1 MSEFKLSAQLRGHN
15 ADVRAV
21 LFPSPDL
28 IFSTSRDQTVRAW
41 RRTSASPPQFEP
53 SITTQGHA
61 FINSLTYIRP
71 GQAQGYEDG
80 LVVSGGQDTIIEVR
94 KPTATPSDNAE
105 RLLIGHGHNVCTL
118 DVSPKGTWI
127 VSGGWDGQAR
137 VWSVGKWETELLL
150 KHDSEDS
157 VRSVW
162 SVLALDE
169 NTVVTGSADNNVRL
183 FDLRT
188 AVGGEVQPRVIM
200 PTPAVVRALCK
211 IPSGIKGHPSGAHIA
226 SASNDGVIR
235 LWKVNGQQVG
245 ELHGH
250 DSYIYSLA
258 SLPTGEIVSSG
269 EDRTVRIWSGTEC
282 VQTITHPAISV
293 WSVAVCSESG
303 DIVSGASDNMVRVFT
318 RSPERAADAETI
330 AQFQDS
336 VKASA
341 IPQQQLNTTINK
353 EKLDGP
359 DWLKKYSGS
368 KDGQVKMI
376 REDDGSVTAH
386 QWSLSGQEWIAVGT
400 VVDAA
405 GSSGKKVEYNGKEFD
420 YVFDVDIE
428 DGKPPLKLPYNLSEN
443 PYERATKFLG
453 DNELPLTY
461 LDSVAN
467 FIVENT
473 KGATIGQATEAPGG
487 ADPYGSESR
496 YRPGDD
502 AATPPKK
509 KYLPHAE
516 FITLTQAK
524 FEPIQKKVLSVNAN
538 LIATGNK
545 QHALNPSQ
553 ESILKDLVST
563 LTAASGTSKI
573 PTISDAAVS
582 LVIKLATEWPYAD
595 RLPGLDLL
603 RCIAPS
609 PALPKIHTSIVQT
622 ALSAALEPDTVN
634 PGTRVNENT
643 VMMALRTITNLFA
656 SPAGRSVVAHGAHDV
671 VSTLER
677 IVGVPEGVPSAAST
691 EESAIGKTNRNVQIA
706 LTSVAFN
713 YACLAYMQHKKS
725 QEAADVPEIGVD
737 VLALLCNILGKVIKD
752 QNDSE
757 VLYRALMA
765 LGMMLAIGGEVR
777 DTIRALDGEDFI
789 RDAIKKGSEDRV
801 KDVGA
806 ECLAYLR

>member
-1 MSEFKLSAQLRGHN
+1 
-15 ADVRAV
+15 
-21 LFPSPDL
+21 
-28 IFSTSRDQTVRAW
+28 
-41 RRTSASPPQFEP
+41 
-53 SITTQGHA
+53 
-61 FINSLTYIRP
+61 LTYIKP

-94 KPTATPSDNAE
+94 KPTASPTDNAE
-105 RLLIGHGHNVCTL
+105 RLLIGHGHNVCAL

-150 KHDSEDS
+150 KHDSEDAA
-157 VRSVW
+157 RSVW
-162 SVLALDE
+162 AVLALDE

-183 FDLRT
+183 FDLRR
-188 AVGGEVQPRVIM
+188 AVGGEVQARVTM

-211 IPSGIKGHPSGAHIA
+211 LPNGIKGHPSGAHIA

-250 DSYIYSLA
+250 DSYIYSLGCLA
-258 SLPTGEIVSSG
+258 TGEIVSAG

-293 WSVAVCSESG
+293 WSVAVCQESG
-303 DIVSGASDNMVRVFT
+303 DIVSGASDNVVRVFS
-318 RSPERAADAETI
+318 RNPERVADAETI

-359 DWLKKYSGS
+359 DWLKKYSGN

-386 QWSLSGQEWIAVGT
+386 QWSISKCSTPVFAHISGFRVAIADILPGGQEWVAVGT

-405 GSSGKKVEYNGKEFD
+405 GSSGKKVAYNGKEYD

-461 LDSVAN
+461 LDSVAK

-473 KGATIGQATEAPGG
+473 KGATLGQSSEAAGD
-487 ADPYGSESR
+487 DPYGTESR
-496 YRPGDD
+496 YRPNDE
-502 AATPPKK
+502 AASQSKK

-516 FITLTQAK
+516 YITLTQAK
-524 FEPIQKKVLSVNAN
+524 FDAIQKKILSVNAN
-538 LIATGNK
+538 LVATGNK
-545 QHALNPSQ
+545 QHALNPAQ
-553 ESILKDLVST
+553 ESTLKDLIST
-563 LTAASGTSKI
+563 LTSAPGTTKVT
-573 PTISDAAVS
+573 TISDAAVS
-582 LVIKLATEWPYAD
+582 LVIKLATEWPYSD

-609 PALPKIHTSIVQT
+609 PALPRVHNSIVQT
-622 ALSAALEPDTVN
+622 ALSAALEPDVDNTNV
-634 PGTRVNENT
+634 RISENT
-643 VMMALRTITNLFA
+643 VMMALRTIANLFA
-656 SPAGRSVVAHGAHDV
+656 SPPGRAVVAHGANDV

-677 IVGVPEGVPSAAST
+677 IVGVSEGVPAQANAG
-691 EESAIGKTNRNVQIA
+691 EGAIGKNNRNVQIA
-706 LTSVAFN
+706 LTSAAFN
-713 YACLAYMQHKKS
+713 YACLAYVQHKQGGKS
-725 QEAADVPEIGVD
+725 TDDEGVAEIGLD

-752 QNDSE
+752 ENDGE

-765 LGMMLAIGGEVR
+765 LGMVLAIGGEVR
-777 DTIRALDGEDFI
+777 DTVRALDGEEWI
-789 RDAIKKGSEDRV
+789 RIAIKKGAEDRV

>member
-1 MSEFKLSAQLRGHN
+1 M
-15 ADVRAV
+15 
-21 LFPSPDL
+21 
-28 IFSTSRDQTVRAW
+28 
-41 RRTSASPPQFEP
+41 
-53 SITTQGHA
+53 
-61 FINSLTYIRP
+61 
-71 GQAQGYEDG
+71 
-80 LVVSGGQDTIIEVR
+80 VSGGKDALIEVR

-105 RLLIGHGHNVCTL
+105 RLLVGHGNNVCAL

-157 VRSVW
+157 AKSVW
-162 SVLALDE
+162 TVLALDE
-169 NTVVTGSADNNVRL
+169 NTVVTGSADNNIRL

-188 AVGGEVQPRVIM
+188 AVGGEVSPRVIM

-211 IPSGIKGHPSGAHIA
+211 VPNGIKGHPSGAHIA

-245 ELHGH
+245 ELLGH

-269 EDRTVRIWSGTEC
+269 EDRTVRIWSGTQC

-293 WSVAVCSESG
+293 WSVAACQQTG
-303 DIVSGASDNMVRVFT
+303 DIVSGASDNVVRVFS
-318 RSPERAADAETI
+318 RSPERVADAETI

-341 IPQQQLNTTINK
+341 IPQQQLNQTINK
-353 EKLDGP
+353 EKLDTP
-359 DWLKKYSGS
+359 DWLKKFSGN

-376 REDDGSVTAH
+376 REDNGSVTAH
-386 QWSLSGQEWIAVGT
+386 QWSISKCILSCNHSPNTAFGCMVEHSRGRTNKFTGGQKWIAVGT

-405 GSSGKKVEYNGKEFD
+405 GSSGKKVAYEGKEYDF
-420 YVFDVDIE
+420 VFDVDIE
-428 DGKPPLKLPYNLSEN
+428 DGKPALKLPYNLSEN

-473 KGATIGQATEAPGG
+473 KGATLGQGPEVAATGG
-487 ADPYGSESR
+487 ADPFGSEAR

-502 AATPPKK
+502 TAASKK

-538 LIATGNK
+538 LIANGNK

-553 ESILKDLVST
+553 ESILNNLITT
-563 LTAASGTSKI
+563 LTSASGTTTV

-582 LVIKLATEWPYAD
+582 LVIKLATDWPYAN

-609 PALPKIHTSIVQT
+609 PGLPRIHQSIVQT
-622 ALSAALEPDTVN
+622 ALSAALDPDVDN
-634 PGTRVNENT
+634 PGTPINENT

-656 SPAGRSVVAHGAHDV
+656 SSPGQAVVAQGAHDV

-677 IVGVPEGVPSAAST
+677 IVGVSAGVPSQAGAGDG
-691 EESAIGKTNRNVQIA
+691 AIGKTNRNVQIA
-706 LTSVAFN
+706 LTSAAFN
-713 YACLAYMQHKKS
+713 YACLAYLQHKKS
-725 QEAADVPEIGVD
+725 KDVADVAEVGVD
-737 VLALLCNILGKVIKD
+737 VLALLCNILGRVITD
-752 QNDSE
+752 QSDSE

-765 LGMMLAIGGEVR
+765 LGMVLAIGGEVR
-777 DTIRALDGEDFI
+777 DTVRSLDAEQWIRAAVE
-789 RDAIKKGSEDRV
+789 KGAEERV

-806 ECLAYLR
+806 ECIAYLR

>member
-1 MSEFKLSAQLRGHN
+1 MSEFKLSAQLRGHE
-15 ADVRAV
+15 ADVRSV
-21 LFPSPDL
+21 LFPNENL
-28 IFSTSRDQTVRAW
+28 IFSTSRDKTVRAW
-41 RRTSASPPQFEP
+41 RRTAASPPQFEAFV
-53 SITTQGHA
+53 TTQGHA

-71 GQAQGYEDG
+71 GQAEGYEEG
-80 LVVSGGQDTIIEVR
+80 LVISGGQDTIIEVR
-94 KPTATPSDNAE
+94 KPTATPADNAE
-105 RLLIGHGHNVCTL
+105 RLLIGHGHNVCAL

-150 KHDSEDS
+150 KHDSEES
-157 VRSVW
+157 AKSVW
-162 SVLALDE
+162 AVLALDE
-169 NTVVTGSADNNVRL
+169 NTVITGSADNNVRL
-183 FDLRT
+183 FDLRRSS
-188 AVGGEVQPRVIM
+188 GGEVQPVAIM

-211 IPSGIKGHPSGAHIA
+211 VPNGLKGHPSGAHFA

-235 LWKVNGQQVG
+235 LWKVNGEQVG

-258 SLPTGEIVSSG
+258 SLSTGEIVSSG
-269 EDRTVRIWSGTEC
+269 EDRTVRIWSGTDC

-293 WSVAVCSESG
+293 WSVAVCPESG
-303 DIVSGASDNMVRVFT
+303 DIVSGASDNVVRVFS
-318 RSPERAADAETI
+318 RSPERVADPETI

-341 IPQQQLNTTINK
+341 IPQQQLNQTINK
-353 EKLDGP
+353 EKLDRP
-359 DWLKKYSGS
+359 EWLKTYSGN
-368 KDGQVKMI
+368 KEGQVKMI
-376 REDDGSVTAH
+376 KESDGSVTAH
-386 QWSLSGQEWIAVGT
+386 QWSISGQEWIQVGT

-405 GSSGKKVEYNGKEFD
+405 GSSGKKVEYQGKEYD

-467 FIVENT
+467 FITENT
-473 KGATIGQATEAPGG
+473 KGATIGQGPEAPSGG
-487 ADPYGSESR
+487 ADPFGSEAR

-502 AATPPKK
+502 TAASKK

-516 FITLTQAK
+516 YITLTQAK
-524 FEPIQKKVLSVNAN
+524 FEPIQKKILSVNTN
-538 LIATGNK
+538 LIASGNK
-545 QHALNPSQ
+545 QHALNPAQ
-553 ESILKDLVST
+553 ESTLKDLVST
-563 LTAASGTSKI
+563 LTAASGTTKVPNI
-573 PTISDAAVS
+573 TDAAVS
-582 LVIKLATEWPYAD
+582 LVIKLSTDWPYKD

-609 PALPKIHTSIVQT
+609 PALPRIHDSIVQT
-622 ALSAALEPDTVN
+622 ALSAALQPDADN
-634 PGTRVNENT
+634 PGTPINENT

-656 SPAGRSVVAHGAHDV
+656 SPAGRSFVANSAHDV
-671 VSTLER
+671 LSTLER
-677 IVGVPEGVPSAAST
+677 IVGVSEGVPSQANAG
-691 EESAIGKTNRNVQIA
+691 AGPIGKTNRNVQIA
-706 LTSVAFN
+706 LTSAAFN
-713 YACLAYMQHKKS
+713 YTCLAYLQHKKNKD
-725 QEAADVPEIGVD
+725 AVDVAEVGVD
-737 VLALLCNILGKVIKD
+737 VLALLCNILGRVIND
-752 QNDSE
+752 QTDSE

-765 LGMMLAIGGEVR
+765 LGMVLAIGGEVR
-777 DTIRALDGEDFI
+777 DTVRALDAEKWI
-789 RDAIKKGSEDRV
+789 RDAIKKGAEQRV